1 MLNSIT
7 QTKQCIHA
15 VPGSFIMNESREEDN
30 EE

>member
-7 QTKQCIHA
+7 QTKQCMHA
-15 VPGSFIMNESREEDN
+15 VPGSYIMNESLEDDN

>member
-15 VPGSFIMNESREEDN
+15 VPGSFIMNESREDN